1 VISFLFVEV
10 TTAKGDA
17 TMLKCAKVVALA
29 VFAAGG
35 ISNAASAAALD
46 GNVNPNL
53 ALSPEL
59 ESAAPL
65 AYLGFASTSPIRPI
79 QPIGEDHDHDNGN
92 DHDHEH
98 TAAFRTTNAAEGSF
112 NA

>member
-1 VISFLFVEV
+1 
-10 TTAKGDA
+10 
-17 TMLKCAKVVALA
+17 MLKCAKVVALA

-35 ISNAASAAALD
+35 MTNPASAAALGD
-46 GNVNPNL
+46 NVDRNL

-59 ESAAPL
+59 EYAAPL
-65 AYLGFASTSPIRPI
+65 AHLGLTAGSSPIKPI
-79 QPIGEDHDHDNGN
+79 QPIADHDHDNGN

-98 TAAFRTTNAAEGSF
+98 TAAIRVTNTAEGSF